1 MHAVMRTATGNGGEP
16 AVGLA
21 APQVGADVRVVL
33 FSSDPEAETLEYK
46 PPKLELINPKIVKV
60 LNPKKRMQVWENC
73 LSIPGAFS
81 R

>member
-1 MHAVMRTATGNGGEP
+1 MHAVMRTAKGNGGVP

-33 FSSDPEAETLEYK
+33 FSSDPEAETLEHR

-60 LNPKKRMQVWENC
+60 LNPNKQMQVWENC